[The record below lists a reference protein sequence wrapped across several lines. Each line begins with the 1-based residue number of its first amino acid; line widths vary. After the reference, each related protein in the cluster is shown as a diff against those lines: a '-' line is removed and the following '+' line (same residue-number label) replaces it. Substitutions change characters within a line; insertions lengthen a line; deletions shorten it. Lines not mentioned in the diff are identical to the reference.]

1 MRSWLFQHL
10 VVGLVA
16 CSLLPGSLST

>member
-16 CSLLPGSLST
+16 CSLLPGLLST